1 MCNPGVKEQGDK
13 RFNGA
18 WVGCWSMFQ
27 AYRERGA
34 PIGFAPDPRTAHEC
48 GDSRYLAIPFFDAC
62 LAARLPPQ
70 GAADQKLRP
79 IDPQVA
85 WLGAPLSS
93 IAMPATQYS
102 GEVTQSVW
110 LPNQR
115 VAKAWA
121 EYVQTGAVSDSSPPP
136 APFAVRATAK
146 PDKTVEI
153 TWQARADFES
163 GIAAFVV
170 QRDNEE
176 LARVPG
182 KPAGRFGRPLFQAMS
197 YHDTPELPLPEMR
210 FVDTSPRPGVRHQ
223 YRIVAINSVG
233 LRSAPSA
240 ASAR

>member
-1 MCNPGVKEQGDK
+1 L
-13 RFNGA
+13 
-18 WVGCWSMFQ
+18 
-27 AYRERGA
+27 
-34 PIGFAPDPRTAHEC
+34 T
-48 GDSRYLAIPFFDAC
+48 
-62 LAARLPPQ
+62 
-70 GAADQKLRP
+70 
-79 IDPQVA
+79 
-85 WLGAPLSS
+85 S
-93 IAMPATQYS
+93 IAMPAKQYS
-102 GEVTQSVW
+102 GEITEAVW

-121 EYVQTGAVSDSSPPP
+121 EYVQTGAVGDSSPPP

-146 PDKTVEI
+146 PDKTIEI

-163 GIAAFVV
+163 GLAGFVV

-197 YHDTPELPLPEMR
+197 YHDTPESPLPEMR

-240 ASAR
+240 ASAW